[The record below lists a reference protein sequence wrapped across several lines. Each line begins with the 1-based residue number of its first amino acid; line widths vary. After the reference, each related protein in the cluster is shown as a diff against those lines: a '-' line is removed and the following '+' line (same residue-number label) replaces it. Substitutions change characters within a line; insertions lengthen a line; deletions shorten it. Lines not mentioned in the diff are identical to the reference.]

1 MTVSQALERLAA
13 YEKQAFA
20 YNHASGVLYYDG
32 ATVAPKGSADVRA
45 DTLGELSRM
54 SYILTTAP
62 ETVEMLQT
70 LVQAQD
76 RLDPVTARKVSELWR
91 DYEQT
96 HRIPQEEFV
105 AYQQLVSKADAVWH
119 EAKERSD
126 YALFE
131 PYLQRIF
138 DSSRRLAGYRQPE
151 KDPYDA
157 QLDQFERGLTRDTCD
172 RFFAALRRD
181 LVPLIEQVQ
190 AHADRVDDAPLHR
203 DFPVAIQ
210 REFTDFVMG
219 VMDIDRDHC
228 IVGETEHPF
237 TINFSRDDVR
247 ITTNYH
253 ADLVASS
260 LYSVVHEGGHAL
272 YELHVGREL
281 SRTCLGGGVSM
292 AIHESQ
298 SRFYENI
305 IGRSRAF
312 CGVIYP
318 WLREHFAPRLDDVS
332 QDAFY
337 RMINKAQPSLIRTEA
352 DELTYCLHIMVR
364 YELERRMFA
373 GELTAHD
380 LPAQWNRLYKAYLG
394 VDDEAGNI
402 VLAHPFLCLW
412 DAELIHRFTSGVLRC
427 AGIKHKGIGSVGK
440 RFLDGTVHHRCS
452 AHAHMG
458 ADQERLASCFARGF
472 TKWIHRFSISVK
484 IFKRVCSLT
493 DGYQYHRYI
502 VA

>member
-1 MTVSQALERLAA
+1 MTVSQALEKLSA
-13 YEKQAFA
+13 YEKLMFT
-20 YNHASGVLYYDG
+20 YNHASGLMYYDG
-32 ATVAPKGSADVRA
+32 ATVAPRGSADLRA
-45 DTLGELSRM
+45 DTLGELARL
-54 SYILTTAP
+54 SYALTTAP
-62 ETVEMLQT
+62 ETVEMLRT
-70 LVQAQD
+70 LVEARD

-91 DYEQT
+91 DYEMT
-96 HRIPQEEFV
+96 HRVPEEEFV
-105 AYQQLVSKADAVWH
+105 AYQQLTSKADAVWH

-126 YALFE
+126 FALFE
-131 PYLQRIF
+131 PYLQQVF
-138 DSSRRLAGYRQPE
+138 DGSRRLAEYMQPD

-157 QLDQFERGLTRDTCD
+157 QLDRFERGLTRETCD
-172 RFFAALRRD
+172 AFFAALRQE
-181 LVPLIEQVQ
+181 LVPLIDQVK

-203 DFPVAIQ
+203 SFPVAIQ
-210 REFTDFVMG
+210 REFSDFVMG
-219 VMDIDRDHC
+219 VMDIDRNHC
-228 IVGETEHPF
+228 IIGETEHPF

-364 YELERRMFA
+364 YELEKALMQGTLA
-373 GELTAHD
+373 VAD
-380 LPAQWNRLYKAYLG
+380 LPAAWNAKYKEYLG
-394 VDDEAGNI
+394 VDVPDD
-402 VLAHPFLCLW
+402 AHGCLQDIHWSMGDIGYFPSYALGSAYGAQALDDLRKTNDFDAQWANGDVEPLKAALKERVWQWGSMKEPAWLVESLCGGKFDPHHFTDYLKKKYT
-412 DAELIHRFTSGVLRC
+412 ELYEL
-427 AGIKHKGIGSVGK
+427 
-440 RFLDGTVHHRCS
+440 
-452 AHAHMG
+452 
-458 ADQERLASCFARGF
+458 
-472 TKWIHRFSISVK
+472 
-484 IFKRVCSLT
+484 
-493 DGYQYHRYI
+493 
-502 VA
+502 